1 MSRRQAPGVHFLP
14 TAVVWRLNV
23 VRTPAFLIGFFVL
36 GGGTFLDFDT
46 AGITR
51 MAFGHERDAR
61 MSRGWLRLVLGLSAL
76 GLFIAWG
83 AWHAHQTPPP
93 MQPE

>member
-1 MSRRQAPGVHFLP
+1 
-14 TAVVWRLNV
+14 
-23 VRTPAFLIGFFVL
+23 
-36 GGGTFLDFDT
+36 
-46 AGITR
+46 
-51 MAFGHERDAR
+51 MAFGHERDGR
-61 MSRGWLRLVLGLSAL
+61 MWPGWLRLVLGLSAL

>member
-14 TAVVWRLNV
+14 IAVVWRLNV
-23 VRTPAFLIGFFVL
+23 VRTPGFLIGFFVL